1 MCKRKSTKEPLPL
14 KDRSSG
20 SLVSNHPSIPAMS
33 AVYCGSKRSYF
44 EDIPSPPSSKR
55 FRCYS
60 PSDSPIWSSPPSS
73 SLDQLR
79 TAFPHL
85 ELTVLVKALEEHGN
99 DLCAATRSLHSEE
112 KKAEELA
119 NMESHAVAGGTF
131 TADSD
136 NHPASG
142 DDWVGLLIREVT
154 QSTGIDDAKVRAAK
168 VLQSLE
174 QTLSSRAREEAG
186 KIFQEEKVA
195 VQQQVEDLM
204 KDNTV
209 LKRAVAI
216 QHERQKAFED
226 ANQQLELL
234 KQVIPQYQEKIRNL
248 EMNNYALNLRL
259 QQAEQGNSML
269 ERFNPDVY

>member
-1 MCKRKSTKEPLPL
+1 
-14 KDRSSG
+14 
-20 SLVSNHPSIPAMS
+20 MS

-44 EDIPSPPSSKR
+44 EDIPSSKR

-85 ELTVLVKALEEHGN
+85 ELTVVLVKALEEHGN
-99 DLCAATRSLHSEE
+99 DICAAMRSLHSE
-112 KKAEELA
+112 KKAEKLA
-119 NMESHAVAGGTF
+119 NKEFHAVAGGT
-131 TADSD
+131 
-136 NHPASG
+136 
-142 DDWVGLLIREVT
+142 EVT
-154 QSTGIDDAKVRAAK
+154 QSTGIDDAKVRASK
-168 VLQSLE
+168 VLEALE
-174 QTLSSRAREEAG
+174 QALSSRAREEAG

>member
-1 MCKRKSTKEPLPL
+1 
-14 KDRSSG
+14 
-20 SLVSNHPSIPAMS
+20 MS

-44 EDIPSPPSSKR
+44 EDIPSSKR

-99 DLCAATRSLHSEE
+99 DLCAAMRSLHSE

-119 NMESHAVAGGTF
+119 NKESHAVAGGTF

-142 DDWVGLLIREVT
+142 DDWVALLIREVT
-154 QSTGIDDAKVRAAK
+154 QSTGIDDAKFRAAK
-168 VLQSLE
+168 VLEALE

-186 KIFQEEKVA
+186 KRSEIW
-195 VQQQVEDLM
+195 
-204 KDNTV
+204 
-209 LKRAVAI
+209 R
-216 QHERQKAFED
+216 
-226 ANQQLELL
+226 
-234 KQVIPQYQEKIRNL
+234 
-248 EMNNYALNLRL
+248 
-259 QQAEQGNSML
+259 
-269 ERFNPDVY
+269 

>member
-1 MCKRKSTKEPLPL
+1 
-14 KDRSSG
+14 
-20 SLVSNHPSIPAMS
+20 MS

-44 EDIPSPPSSKR
+44 EDIPSSKR

-85 ELTVLVKALEEHGN
+85 ELTVVLVKALEEHGN
-99 DLCAATRSLHSEE
+99 DLCAAMRSLHSE

-119 NMESHAVAGGTF
+119 NKEFHAVAGGTF

-142 DDWVGLLIREVT
+142 DDWVALLIREVT

-168 VLQSLE
+168 VLEALE
-174 QTLSSRAREEAG
+174 QALSSRAREEAW
-186 KIFQEEKVA
+186 KIFQAEKVA

>member
-1 MCKRKSTKEPLPL
+1 
-14 KDRSSG
+14 
-20 SLVSNHPSIPAMS
+20 MS

-44 EDIPSPPSSKR
+44 EDIPSSKR

-99 DLCAATRSLHSEE
+99 DICAAMRSLHSE
-112 KKAEELA
+112 KKAEKLA
-119 NMESHAVAGGTF
+119 NKE
-131 TADSD
+131 
-136 NHPASG
+136 
-142 DDWVGLLIREVT
+142 EVT
-154 QSTGIDDAKVRAAK
+154 QSTGIDDAKVRASK
-168 VLQSLE
+168 VLEALE
-174 QTLSSRAREEAG
+174 QALSSRAREEAG

-234 KQVIPQYQEKIRNL
+234 KQAIPQYQEKIRNL

>member
-1 MCKRKSTKEPLPL
+1 
-14 KDRSSG
+14 
-20 SLVSNHPSIPAMS
+20 MS
-33 AVYCGSKRSYF
+33 AVYCGNKRSYL
-44 EDIPSPPSSKR
+44 EDIPSPPSSKKR

-79 TAFPHL
+79 AAFPHL

-99 DLCAATRSLHSEE
+99 DLCAAMRSLLS
-112 KKAEELA
+112 AEELTP
-119 NMESHAVAGGTF
+119 NIQAVAGGTF
-131 TADSD
+131 TASH

-142 DDWVGLLIREVT
+142 DDWVALLIREVT
-154 QSTGIDDAKVRAAK
+154 QSTSIDDAKLRAAK
-168 VLQSLE
+168 VLESLE
-174 QTLSSRAREEAG
+174 QTLSSLARQEAG

-226 ANQQLELL
+226 ANQQLQLL

-259 QQAEQGNSML
+259 QQAEHGNSMP
-269 ERFNPDVY
+269 ERFNPDVF

>member
-1 MCKRKSTKEPLPL
+1 
-14 KDRSSG
+14 
-20 SLVSNHPSIPAMS
+20 MS

-44 EDIPSPPSSKR
+44 EDIPSSKR

-99 DLCAATRSLHSEE
+99 DICAAMRSLHSE
-112 KKAEELA
+112 KKAEKLA
-119 NMESHAVAGGTF
+119 NKEFHAVAGGT
-131 TADSD
+131 
-136 NHPASG
+136 
-142 DDWVGLLIREVT
+142 EVT
-154 QSTGIDDAKVRAAK
+154 QSTGIDDAKVRASK
-168 VLQSLE
+168 VLEALE
-174 QTLSSRAREEAG
+174 QALSSRAREEAG

>member
-1 MCKRKSTKEPLPL
+1 
-14 KDRSSG
+14 
-20 SLVSNHPSIPAMS
+20 MS

-44 EDIPSPPSSKR
+44 EDIPSPPPSSKR

-60 PSDSPIWSSPPSS
+60 PSDSPIWSPPPSS

-85 ELTVLVKALEEHGN
+85 QLTVLVKALEEHGS
-99 DLCAATRSLHSEE
+99 DLCAAMRSLHSE
-112 KKAEELA
+112 KRSEELA
-119 NMESHAVAGGTF
+119 AAGEETHAVAGGTF
-131 TADSD
+131 TD
-136 NHPASG
+136 HPASG
-142 DDWVGLLIREVT
+142 DDWVALLIREVT
-154 QSTGIDDAKVRAAK
+154 QSTGIDDAKLRATK
-168 VLQSLE
+168 VLEALE
-174 QTLSSRAREEAG
+174 HTLSSRAREEART
-186 KIFQEEKVA
+186 KFQEEKVA

-226 ANQQLELL
+226 ANQQVDLL
-234 KQVIPQYQEKIRNL
+234 KQVIPQYQDKIRNL

-259 QQAEQGNSML
+259 QQVEQGNPML

>member
-1 MCKRKSTKEPLPL
+1 
-14 KDRSSG
+14 
-20 SLVSNHPSIPAMS
+20 MS

-44 EDIPSPPSSKR
+44 EDIPSSKR

-99 DLCAATRSLHSEE
+99 DLCAAMRSLHSE

-119 NMESHAVAGGTF
+119 NKESHAVAGGTF

-142 DDWVGLLIREVT
+142 DDWVALLIREVT
-154 QSTGIDDAKVRAAK
+154 QSTGIDDAKVRASK
-168 VLQSLE
+168 VLEALE
-174 QTLSSRAREEAG
+174 QTLSSAG

-216 QHERQKAFED
+216 QHERHKAFED

>member
-1 MCKRKSTKEPLPL
+1 
-14 KDRSSG
+14 
-20 SLVSNHPSIPAMS
+20 MS

>member
-1 MCKRKSTKEPLPL
+1 
-14 KDRSSG
+14 
-20 SLVSNHPSIPAMS
+20 MS

-44 EDIPSPPSSKR
+44 EDIPSSKR

-99 DLCAATRSLHSEE
+99 DICAAMRSLHSE
-112 KKAEELA
+112 KKAEKLA
-119 NMESHAVAGGTF
+119 NKEFHAVAGGT
-131 TADSD
+131 
-136 NHPASG
+136 G
-142 DDWVGLLIREVT
+142 DDWVALLIREVT
-154 QSTGIDDAKVRAAK
+154 QSTGIDDAKVRASK
-168 VLQSLE
+168 VLEALE
-174 QTLSSRAREEAG
+174 QALSSRAREEAG

-234 KQVIPQYQEKIRNL
+234 KQAIPQYQEKIRNL